1 MSTKT
6 TTTASPSQASQLRL
20 EASTSEMLA
29 EYDIHHSSS
38 PSARQRNGEPGIVIV
53 AGNIPREAQPADF
66 DATLAPHP
74 PVPYPVSNP
83 PWWPGY
89 HRNVPDYR
97 PVNRDLDWEERRQSP
112 LFTYVGA
119 IMVSGCC
126 IMANWAQLW
135 RATAGKVTD
144 VGLSKVGGEW

>member
-1 MSTKT
+1 MSTRIAT
-6 TTTASPSQASQLRL
+6 TTSTRPVSELRL
-20 EASTSEMLA
+20 GAPTSDVLA

-38 PSARQRNGEPGIVIV
+38 PSARQQNREPGIVIV
-53 AGNIPREAQPADF
+53 AGNISREAQPADF
-66 DATLAPHP
+66 DHTLAPHP
-74 PVPYPVSNP
+74 QVPYPVSNP
-83 PWWPGY
+83 EWWPGY

-97 PVNRDLDWEERRQSP
+97 PVNRELDLEERRQSP

-144 VGLSKVGGEW
+144 FGLTKVGGEW